1 MAGSYGFTP
10 THDYLIVLTWVLNLV
25 WMIWLAVIAI
35 RAQRKVN
42 TAHAR

>member
-1 MAGSYGFTP
+1 
-10 THDYLIVLTWVLNLV
+10 VLTWVLNLV

-42 TAHAR
+42 IAHAR